1 MSKAKLGDKMRG
13 HGQNKHDFI
22 DIFNK
27 FKAEDEHF
35 QSVGKL
41 LGKGSFGEVRE
52 IIFKNKTMAGKVVQQ
67 EIENE
72 KGGEYFAHELK
83 GRNIIKIQKVL
94 CQEINH
100 KNYYLIIMEKA
111 ILRDLGK
118 LSDFYHNHNLL
129 KLHGFPFD
137 ERAGN
142 NLMRFYALQIINALE
157 NLNRNHMVHFDLK
170 PENLLIS
177 LSLIVKLSDF
187 SLLKKINENQ
197 SIKIPGG
204 TSGYFT
210 MEYFNRD
217 LVSPENAYKQ
227 DFFSLGATLY
237 YIKYG
242 KLMLKYKKCSD
253 KESYILNLLEK
264 LQFQISKI
272 QSDEFADQDFV
283 NLLTK
288 LTAYKPEDRPS
299 FWQIYRNKWL
309 HKDLKELEKTFNIF
323 ENDEEK
329 LILELQ
335 KNDFLIEKR
344 KQISKKPS
352 KYKFKKTNKKIKK
365 FELGK

>member
-27 FKAEDEHF
+27 FKSEGHF
-35 QSVGKL
+35 DSVGKL

-52 IIFKNKTMAGKVVQQ
+52 IIFKNKTMAGKIVQQ
-67 EIENE
+67 ENKDE

-83 GRNIIKIQKVL
+83 GRNIIKIHKIFL
-94 CQEINH
+94 KEINH

-129 KLHGFPFD
+129 KLIGFPFN
-137 ERAGN
+137 EKAGN

-187 SLLKKINENQ
+187 SLLKKVKEKE
-197 SIKIPGG
+197 SIRIPGG
-204 TSGYFT
+204 TSGYLT

-217 LVSPENAYKQ
+217 AVSSENAYKQ

-237 YIKYG
+237 FIKYG
-242 KLMLKYKKCSD
+242 KLMIKYKKCED

-272 QSDEFADQDFV
+272 QADEFADQDFV
-283 NLLTK
+283 NLLID
-288 LTAYKPEDRPS
+288 LTAYKPEERPS

-352 KYKFKKTNKKIKK
+352 KYKFKKI
-365 FELGK
+365 ELGK